1 MDNPGETMAD
11 CIKRVWGARPGDNA
25 KYKQAKAEYVE
36 ITEYIHALARK
47 EMEA

>member
-1 MDNPGETMAD
+1 MTD
-11 CIKRVWGARPGDNA
+11 CIKRVWGVKPGSNDSYR
-25 KYKQAKAEYVE
+25 KAKAEYVE